1 MSMNLETRIGKLKDD
16 GQAIWLTVI
25 LLIVIAILKTDSFA
39 TSRNLTNVLGHY
51 TSLML
56 VTAGMLAVVVTGHID
71 LSVASQVRLVA
82 VLMSGVADGNN
93 VKFIFALVLVT
104 VIACFVGFM
113 NSLIIN
119 TFNIDAFIVTLGMS
133 IILEGAAYAYTE
145 KGEGSIPMS
154 VSDFVYGSVGPLP
167 YVFMIGIGM
176 LVFLSQL
183 LSHSRT
189 GLWMYAVGGD
199 SAMARRS
206 GIDIYRTVTK
216 SFIVCSLF
224 TMIAAVVQVSRQGIG
239 APSTGS
245 GVELLAITAVV
256 MGGATLGGGKGK
268 VSAVVG
274 GAMLL
279 TLINNVLNLTGISQ
293 YWQTFVRGLIV
304 VAGVGLFSRRLLKR

>member
-16 GQAIWLTVI
+16 GQVIWLTVI

-39 TSRNLTNVLGHY
+39 TSRNLTNVLGQY

-206 GIDIYRTVTK
+206 GIDINRTVTK
-216 SFIVCSLF
+216 SFIICSLF

-293 YWQTFVRGLIV
+293 YWQTFIRGLIV

>member
-39 TSRNLTNVLGHY
+39 TSRNLTNVLGQY

-145 KGEGSIPMS
+145 KGEGSIPKS

>member
-1 MSMNLETRIGKLKDD
+1 MSINLETRIGKLKDD
-16 GQAIWLTVI
+16 GQAIWLTVF

-39 TSRNLTNVLGHY
+39 TSRNLTNVLGQY

-104 VIACFVGFM
+104 VIACLVGLM

-145 KGEGSIPMS
+145 KGEGSIPTS

>member
-1 MSMNLETRIGKLKDD
+1 M
-16 GQAIWLTVI
+16 
-25 LLIVIAILKTDSFA
+25 LIVIAILKTDSFA
-39 TSRNLTNVLGHY
+39 TSRNLTNVLGQY

-93 VKFIFALVLVT
+93 IKFIFALVLVT

-183 LSHSRT
+183 LSHIRT
-189 GLWMYAVGGD
+189 GLLMYAVGGD

-245 GVELLAITAVV
+245 GVELL
-256 MGGATLGGGKGK
+256 GGATLGGGKGK

>member
-39 TSRNLTNVLGHY
+39 TSRNLTNVLGQY

>member
-16 GQAIWLTVI
+16 GQVIWLTVI

-39 TSRNLTNVLGHY
+39 TSRNLTNVLGQY

>member
-39 TSRNLTNVLGHY
+39 TSRNLTNVLGQY

-104 VIACFVGFM
+104 VIACFVGCM
-113 NSLIIN
+113 TSLIIN

>member
-39 TSRNLTNVLGHY
+39 TSRNLTNVLGQY

-206 GIDIYRTVTK
+206 GIDVKRTVAK

>member
-1 MSMNLETRIGKLKDD
+1 MNLETRIGKLKDD

-39 TSRNLTNVLGHY
+39 TSRNLTNVLGQY

-93 VKFIFALVLVT
+93 IKFIFALVLVT

>member
-1 MSMNLETRIGKLKDD
+1 MNLETRIGKLKDD

-39 TSRNLTNVLGHY
+39 TSRNLTNVLGQY

>member
-25 LLIVIAILKTDSFA
+25 LLIVIAILKTDSLA
-39 TSRNLTNVLGHY
+39 TSRNLTNVLGQY

>member
-25 LLIVIAILKTDSFA
+25 LLIVTAILKTDSFA
-39 TSRNLTNVLGHY
+39 TSRNLTNVLGQY

>member
-39 TSRNLTNVLGHY
+39 TSRNLTNVLGQY

-119 TFNIDAFIVTLGMS
+119 IFNIDAFIVTLGMS

>member
-16 GQAIWLTVI
+16 GQAIWLTVF
-25 LLIVIAILKTDSFA
+25 LLVFIAILKTDSFA
-39 TSRNLTNVLGHY
+39 TSRNLTNVLGQY

-93 VKFIFALVLVT
+93 AKFIFALVLVT
-104 VIACFVGFM
+104 VIACLVGFI
-113 NSLIIN
+113 NALIIN
-119 TFNIDAFIVTLGMS
+119 TFTTDAFIVTLGTS
-133 IILEGAAYAYTE
+133 IILEGVAYAYTE

-154 VSDFVYGSVGPLP
+154 VSDFVYGSFGPLP
-167 YVFMIGIGM
+167 YVFIIGIGM

-183 LSHSRT
+183 LSNSRT

-206 GIDIYRTVTK
+206 GIDVKRTVAK

-304 VAGVGLFSRRLLKR
+304 VAGVGLFSRKLLKR

>member
-1 MSMNLETRIGKLKDD
+1 MSINLETRIGKLKDD
-16 GQAIWLTVI
+16 GQAIWLTVF
-25 LLIVIAILKTDSFA
+25 LLIVLAILKTDSFA
-39 TSRNLTNVLGHY
+39 TSRNLTNVLGQY

-82 VLMSGVADGNN
+82 VLMSGVADGDN

-104 VIACFVGFM
+104 VIACLIGFI

-206 GIDIYRTVTK
+206 GIDINRTVTK
-216 SFIVCSLF
+216 SFIICSLF

-293 YWQTFVRGLIV
+293 YWQTFIRGLIV

>member
-1 MSMNLETRIGKLKDD
+1 MNLETRIGKLKDD

-39 TSRNLTNVLGHY
+39 TSRNLTNVLGQY

-93 VKFIFALVLVT
+93 IKFIFALVLVT

-119 TFNIDAFIVTLGMS
+119 TFKIDAFIVTLGMS
-133 IILEGAAYAYTE
+133 VILEGAAYAYTE

-176 LVFLSQL
+176 LVFLNQL

-245 GVELLAITAVV
+245 GVELLSITAVV

-304 VAGVGLFSRRLLKR
+304 VAGVGLFSRRLLKK

>member
-1 MSMNLETRIGKLKDD
+1 
-16 GQAIWLTVI
+16 
-25 LLIVIAILKTDSFA
+25 
-39 TSRNLTNVLGHY
+39 
-51 TSLML
+51 
-56 VTAGMLAVVVTGHID
+56 
-71 LSVASQVRLVA
+71 
-82 VLMSGVADGNN
+82 
-93 VKFIFALVLVT
+93 
-104 VIACFVGFM
+104 
-113 NSLIIN
+113 
-119 TFNIDAFIVTLGMS
+119 
-133 IILEGAAYAYTE
+133 
-145 KGEGSIPMS
+145 
-154 VSDFVYGSVGPLP
+154 
-167 YVFMIGIGM
+167 MIGIGM

>member
-39 TSRNLTNVLGHY
+39 TSRNLTNVLGQY

-104 VIACFVGFM
+104 VIACLVGFM

>member
-1 MSMNLETRIGKLKDD
+1 MNLETRIGKLKDD

-39 TSRNLTNVLGHY
+39 TSRNLTNVLGQY

-93 VKFIFALVLVT
+93 IKFIFALVLVT

-119 TFNIDAFIVTLGMS
+119 IFNIDAFIVTLGMS

>member
-39 TSRNLTNVLGHY
+39 TSRNLTNVLGQY

-93 VKFIFALVLVT
+93 IKFIFALVLVT

>member
-16 GQAIWLTVI
+16 GQAIWLTVF
-25 LLIVIAILKTDSFA
+25 LLVVIAIFKTDSFA
-39 TSRNLTNVLGHY
+39 TSRNLTNVLGQY

-93 VKFIFALVLVT
+93 IKFIFALVLVT

>member
-39 TSRNLTNVLGHY
+39 TSRNLTNVLGQY

-304 VAGVGLFSRRLLKR
+304 VAVVGLFSIRLLKR